1 MPRLSLCSRCVVGCE
16 EQALARAE
24 PLQIETG
31 ATGLEPAT
39 SGVTGRRSDQLNYAP
54 RTGAIVAVFPR
65 GQSGAPRMPR
75 PVGGSYRWSM
85 EIIVILLLLALV
97 FSGPLAYFYGV
108 DSRIDEHRRP

>member
-1 MPRLSLCSRCVVGCE
+1 MPICRMFS
-16 EQALARAE
+16 
-24 PLQIETG
+24 TG